1 MLCHSA
7 RFRASLP
14 SRKLSVNKNVEICPF
29 PLWKAADFFMSGL
42 EKPAITGFLTGTPVE
57 NTVENVDNSL
67 YRLLKLVQNR
77 A

>member
-1 MLCHSA
+1 
-7 RFRASLP
+7 
-14 SRKLSVNKNVEICPF
+14 
-29 PLWKAADFFMSGL
+29 MSGL